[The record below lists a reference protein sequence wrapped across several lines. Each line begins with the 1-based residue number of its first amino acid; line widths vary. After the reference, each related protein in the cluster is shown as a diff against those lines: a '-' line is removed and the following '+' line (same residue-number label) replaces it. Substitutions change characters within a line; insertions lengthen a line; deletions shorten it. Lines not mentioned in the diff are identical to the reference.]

1 MRYSEVLNKS
11 TALIKVPQ
19 HKIYF
24 AVLLWYC
31 NKSTAI
37 QIQLSGTIGGTKL
50 LYNYGTSQR
59 YLPYF
64 RGQNYTKCIQL
75 IY

>member
-1 MRYSEVLNKS
+1 MWYSQLLNKS

-24 AVLLWYC
+24 VVLLWYC

-37 QIQLSGTIGGTKL
+37 QIQLSITIGGTKL
-50 LYNYGTSQR
+50 LCNYGTSQW
-59 YLPYF
+59 YHPYF
-64 RGQNYTKCIQL
+64 RGYNYAQCI
-75 IY
+75 